1 MHEKQQ
7 PYQAHQIQPLFST
20 KRNFSS
26 NMLEYNDK
34 IKIYGLD
41 IRSLPEII
49 CTRGVEVRLVV
60 YKLQLLSL

>member
-7 PYQAHQIQPLFST
+7 PYQPLFST
-20 KRNFSS
+20 KRHFSS

-34 IKIYGLD
+34 IKIYGALD

-49 CTRGVEVRLVV
+49 CTRGE
-60 YKLQLLSL
+60 